1 MNVDVNEFQ
10 ETQDKVIQLEKEN
23 QKLKAF
29 FTNNRGN
36 MEAAMR
42 DKQQISAKLRENVAK
57 MKELEELNSNLKS
70 ECDQISQDKQKI
82 SADLRENV
90 ARMRELEKVNFNLK
104 SECDQYLEFSEA
116 AREDQEISDEN
127 LKLKEN
133 FIKDLEKRLEEK
145 EENPDCTSKRCEN
158 DKNDKNDR
166 IADGTYILIQYK
178 EIFINVGKGPEGHTL
193 REGAVPLVSEAYSV
207 PPASSA

>member
-1 MNVDVNEFQ
+1 M
-10 ETQDKVIQLEKEN
+10 
-23 QKLKAF
+23 
-29 FTNNRGN
+29 
-36 MEAAMR
+36 
-42 DKQQISAKLRENVAK
+42 
-57 MKELEELNSNLKS
+57 
-70 ECDQISQDKQKI
+70 
-82 SADLRENV
+82 
-90 ARMRELEKVNFNLK
+90 MRELEKLNFNLK

-145 EENPDCTSKRCEN
+145 EENPDCVSERCEN

-178 EIFINVGKGPEGHTL
+178 
-193 REGAVPLVSEAYSV
+193 
-207 PPASSA
+207 